1 VDVVRVHGEIG
12 ATLFVRQ
19 LLREAVVDAD
29 RFRDRPEVDGVASE
43 EIDPEELVGLD
54 RSSQCRFERY
64 RSVVAVG
71 VVEPRLDVR
80 GPACAQRTT
89 ARRVTTTMATI
100 AVPYWR
106 TFIAISAFGRPV
118 SAARSGTP
126 SMTSWTIDVCL
137 LSAAQRGTWA
147 QRRSSAIQS
156 ASAQKPPA
164 SQKNCSAVLRRKPAA
179 LR

>member
-1 VDVVRVHGEIG
+1 VDVVRVQGEIG
-12 ATLFVRQ
+12 ATLFLGE
-19 LLREAVVDAD
+19 LLREAVVDTD
-29 RFRDRPEVDGVASE
+29 GVCDRPEVDGVASE

-54 RSSQCRFERY
+54 RAGRCRFEWY

-106 TFIAISAFGRPV
+106 TFIAMSDLGRPV
-118 SAARSGTP
+118 STARSGTP
-126 SMTSWTIDVCL
+126 SMTDWTIDVCL
-137 LSAAQRGTWA
+137 LSAAQRGSWA

-156 ASAQKPPA
+156 A
-164 SQKNCSAVLRRKPAA
+164 RRPEAA
-179 LR
+179 GIAE